1 MVFSTKNSDV
11 RAGSLHHDDKVLDI
25 DQISRVTAKWKR
37 GEELSSSFFSFCTF
51 LYLLEPLVSY
61 NLLFWYI
68 FW

>member
-25 DQISRVTAKWKR
+25 DQISRVTTKWKQ